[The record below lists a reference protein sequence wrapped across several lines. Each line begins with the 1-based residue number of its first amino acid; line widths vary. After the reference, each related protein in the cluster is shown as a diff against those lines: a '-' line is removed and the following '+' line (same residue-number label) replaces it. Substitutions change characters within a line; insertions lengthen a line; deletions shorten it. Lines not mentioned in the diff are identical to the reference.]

1 MDRNDT
7 PHPALHIKTE
17 RLKQLQKW
25 AAIAPQSDE
34 EDRYLIQELN
44 NQLKDMVIKVLDP
57 NLDAALEAIE
67 PTNYGVD
74 LTSRCAP
81 MREDAV
87 DPWPDP
93 DALLDKAPRVKDGY
107 FVVPVSKHESL

>member
-1 MDRNDT
+1 MDRHDIQ
-7 PHPALHIKTE
+7 HPALFVDAE

-25 AAIAPQSDE
+25 AAIASQSDD

-57 NLDAALEAIE
+57 ALDAALSDVT
-67 PTNYGVD
+67 PTHYGVD

-81 MREDAV
+81 MREDIV

-93 DALLDKAPRVKDGY
+93 EALMDKAPRSQDGY